1 MIIDKDD
8 IKIAAVILAAGS
20 GTRMQT
26 AGRKQMIK
34 IDGKTVLQHTVGV
47 FESTSIIN
55 SIVVVTRYE
64 DLEKTRNDLSG
75 FGKISAVVAGGA
87 TRAESARIGFEAIA
101 SGSDFVAIHDAVR
114 CAVTSDIIESVSSAA
129 MQYGAATAGTRVFD
143 TVKRIDSDGNIT
155 QTLDREGLFAAHTPQ
170 IFDCRLYRRALETS
184 ESDIGITDDNS
195 LLERIGIKVKAIDT
209 GAENVKIT
217 TVSDLEYAR
226 FLLKKKEDRYE

>member
-1 MIIDKDD
+1 MIIDKDG

-26 AGRKQMIK
+26 AGRKQMIE

-114 CAVTSDIIESVSSAA
+114 CAVTSDILQKQLS
-129 MQYGAATAGTRVFD
+129 QD
-143 TVKRIDSDGNIT
+143 LLRIY
-155 QTLDREGLFAAHTPQ
+155 
-170 IFDCRLYRRALETS
+170 LY
-184 ESDIGITDDNS
+184 
-195 LLERIGIKVKAIDT
+195 
-209 GAENVKIT
+209 
-217 TVSDLEYAR
+217 YQ
-226 FLLKKKEDRYE
+226 